1 MGDHSGTLGAVRFFS
16 GLFLALL
23 VWGGSLPAPI
33 PKENPH
39 GWHGRVP
46 SVHFLSVYFF
56 SVYIRSTTLEL
67 EGSSF
72 QFLEAETPSFP
83 MSFAKKRR
91 KMDRTL
97 LRAPYFPYMLPKI
110 YNVPHILPPALPKVS
125 PAVGRRRVAPPE
137 PSSDAYGHTT
147 GNTPEPVR
155 FQKLSLVR
163 PS

>member
-1 MGDHSGTLGAVRFFS
+1 MGDYWGTLGAVRFFS
-16 GLFLALL
+16 ELFLAFF
-23 VWGGSLPAPI
+23 WGGP
-33 PKENPH
+33 
-39 GWHGRVP
+39 P
-46 SVHFLSVYFF
+46 SPNSQRNSAWLARKFAFGTLSECLFF

-97 LRAPYFPYMLPKI
+97 LRAPYFPYMLPKF